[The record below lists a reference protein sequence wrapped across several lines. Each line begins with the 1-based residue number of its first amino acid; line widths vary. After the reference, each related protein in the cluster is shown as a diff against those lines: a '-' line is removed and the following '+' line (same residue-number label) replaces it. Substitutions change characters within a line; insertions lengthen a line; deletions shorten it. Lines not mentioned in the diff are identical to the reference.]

1 MALTQQQ
8 QIELVNSLIID
19 NNTNQVTPA
28 KVREVLI
35 AMIES
40 QSTAAGNSL
49 IPKPPISIDGFTNII
64 SLKPNPF
71 KTVYLIQKGFKD
83 DTPNTSD
90 NIELGDICMAMKP
103 DATEWGFWMYVSANG
118 STPDQ
123 NLDNYTPISTTL
135 IPTF

>member
-1 MALTQQQ
+1 MTQQE
-8 QIELVNSLIID
+8 QINLVNSLIID

-28 KVREVLI
+28 KVRQALI
-35 AMIES
+35 AIIES
-40 QSTAAGNSL
+40 QPTGSGNSL
-49 IPKPPISIDGFTNII
+49 VPKLPISIDGFTNII

-71 KTVYLIQKGFKD
+71 KTVFLIQKGMKD
-83 DTPNTSD
+83 SSENESD

-103 DATEWGFWMYVSANG
+103 DATEWGFWMYVTQDGTN
-118 STPDQ
+118 PDQ